1 MNKSLEVGN
10 GVEGVGEPPS
20 WSIGAGVEG
29 SSKCSEVGNGVE
41 GIGEPP
47 SWSIGAGVEG
57 DSGCSS
63 LSRDALSSIVIE
75 S

>member
-1 MNKSLEVGN
+1 MEMDKSLEVGN
-10 GVEGVGEPPS
+10 GVEGIGEPPPQ
-20 WSIGAGVEG
+20 SIGAGLEG

-47 SWSIGAGVEG
+47 RWSIGAGVEG

-63 LSRDALSSIVIE
+63 LS
-75 S
+75 

>member
-29 SSKCSEVGNGVE
+29 SSKCSEMGNGVE
-41 GIGEPP
+41 GVGEPP
-47 SWSIGAGVEG
+47 S
-57 DSGCSS
+57 
-63 LSRDALSSIVIE
+63 
-75 S
+75 